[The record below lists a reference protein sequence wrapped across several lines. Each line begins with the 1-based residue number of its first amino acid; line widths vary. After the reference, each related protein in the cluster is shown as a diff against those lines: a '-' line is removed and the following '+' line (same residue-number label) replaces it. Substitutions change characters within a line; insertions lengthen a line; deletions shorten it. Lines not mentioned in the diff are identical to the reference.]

1 MISIISEKKIEAKI
15 ETEEIIIETVKREL
29 ETETKLNKIEIETKK
44 CKIETDTE
52 TESEEKKEIKM
63 NKSNAI
69 IQKIQL
75 MFVLLCCI
83 FMIGISLSLIIKYY
97 SFSEYE
103 YVWFCSKILTVK
115 TMVNKAF
122 NSDLVFSHISNG
134 ENIYLTN
141 HYADY
146 LGRIEKDGGCQK
158 SYKKCGIL
166 DTYGNSFC
174 IPTND
179 ACPVNKIRYDVSLKD
194 SKYQSNNYEYYETDD
209 SDVHLFYKREVL
221 DSGIIATWIKEGSQ
235 PKYINK
241 KNFILDKK
249 AFKEFFKLK
258 DVNFDDDDDNQSYFI
273 DIFGKEFTNNAYE
286 YINSLQNNIYD
297 LDRIKK
303 LIEYIVDKIKNDEN
317 NIDHN
322 YIYVHNKH
330 YVKNYIGFENLEA
343 MKNFNKIDFN
353 AYKKRY
359 PNFIFDVI
367 SFLIICSF
375 AVFILALIIYF
386 LKIQTIKFHLA
397 FVVIFVILYAS
408 YFLYLFI
415 YSIFILQ
422 RDFRNENFKIA
433 KKIRADKF
441 IEDFLKEFYTPFY
454 KVTFIICIII
464 FLLISFIFFILFW
477 IIGPIS
483 KCIHGKKQ
491 IKNNKATKN

>member
-1 MISIISEKKIEAKI
+1 MISIISEKKIETKTEA
-15 ETEEIIIETVKREL
+15 ETEERIIKSVKRKII
-29 ETETKLNKIEIETKK
+29 TETKKNKIEIETKK
-44 CKIETDTE
+44 SKTE
-52 TESEEKKEIKM
+52 TESVERKEIKM
-63 NKSNAI
+63 NKSNVI
-69 IQKIQL
+69 IQKMKL
-75 MFVLLCCI
+75 MFVILCCI
-83 FMIGISLSLIIKYY
+83 CMIGISLSLIIKHY

-115 TMVNKAF
+115 TMVNKGF

-179 ACPVNKIRYDVSLKD
+179 VCPVNKIRYDYSLKD
-194 SKYQSNNYEYYETDD
+194 SKYQRNNYEYYETDD
-209 SDVHLFYKREVL
+209 SFVHLFYKREVL
-221 DSGIIATWIKEGSQ
+221 DCGIIATWIKEGSQ

-258 DVNFDDDDDNQSYFI
+258 DVNFDDDDDDNQRYFI
-273 DIFGKEFTNNAYE
+273 DIFGKEFTYNAYE
-286 YINSLQNNIYD
+286 YINSLQNNVYD

-303 LIEYIVDKIKNDEN
+303 LIEYIVDKINNDEN

-322 YIYVHNKH
+322 YTYVHNKR
-330 YVKNYIGFENLEA
+330 YVKNYIGFENLES
-343 MKNFNKIDFN
+343 MKNYNEIDFN

-359 PNFIFDVI
+359 PNFIIVVI

-386 LKIQTIKFHLA
+386 LKIETIEFHLA
-397 FVVIFVILYAS
+397 FIVIFVILYAS

-415 YSIFILQ
+415 YSIFILA

-441 IEDFLKEFYTPFY
+441 IEDFLKEFYTPFD
-454 KVTFIICIII
+454 KVTFIIWIII
-464 FLLISFIFFILFW
+464 FLLISFILFILFW
-477 IIGPIS
+477 IIGPIN